1 MRVLSKFVV
10 TFVMVAFIGAVSSVS
25 YAAATG
31 EAKVTE
37 AGENTIAKIQEA
49 LTLVEK
55 GGDKAEIIKAI
66 NEARQIQ
73 KDFRYETTERQ
84 RERANNILRA
94 ARDAYSKDDLQ
105 IGEAKLREALAAY
118 QEIKA
123 IYDSKH

>member
-105 IGEAKLREALAAY
+105 IGETKLREALAAY

>member
-1 MRVLSKFVV
+1 MRILRKTVISF
-10 TFVMVAFIGAVSSVS
+10 MIAAFIGAVSSVA

-37 AGENTIAKIQEA
+37 ASENAVAKIQEA
-49 LTLVEK
+49 VSLAEK
-55 GGDKAEIIKAI
+55 GSDKAEIIKVI

-73 KDFRYETTERQ
+73 KEFRYERTERQ

-94 ARDAYSKDDLQ
+94 ARDAYTKDDLKN
-105 IGEAKLREALAAY
+105 GEAKLREALAAY